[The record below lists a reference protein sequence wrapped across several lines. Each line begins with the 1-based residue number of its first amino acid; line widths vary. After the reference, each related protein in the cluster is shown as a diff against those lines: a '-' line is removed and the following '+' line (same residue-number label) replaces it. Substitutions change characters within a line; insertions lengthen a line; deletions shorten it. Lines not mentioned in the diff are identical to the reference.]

1 MDKTDL
7 LALLIKV
14 VPERLFK
21 IGDLQASIH
30 AKSRGVGKWPLGNVI
45 DGLPPILIN
54 LNQVI
59 ILFDAKAGV

>member
-30 AKSRGVGKWPLGNVI
+30 AKSRGVGKWPLENVI
-45 DGLPPILIN
+45 DGLPPILN
-54 LNQVI
+54 K
-59 ILFDAKAGV
+59 FKH